1 MSKKHLIT
9 ASAEDS
15 RNLLLLLSQRLGWSA
30 AQAAKAVREG
40 AVWVDG
46 RRVTPADHSVAIG
59 ARLTVFAAV
68 EPTPVAP
75 TQVRVVYEDRE
86 LLVVCK
92 PAGLLCQPGRRGGP
106 SLLTQ
111 LPGPLW
117 LPHRLDGDTSGL
129 TMLAKSAEACA
140 RLGQA
145 LRDGQIERHYL
156 ARVTGVPPERG
167 RIELRIGKRA
177 EPGSHLGS
185 PRMITYP
192 AQSQLGDAA
201 ESHFERRDTLNG
213 PTGSQSL
220 LLVRLAT
227 GRTHQVRVH
236 LAALGHPI
244 VGDKLYGGSPFA
256 RLGLHAATLVLVH
269 PRTGQRLL
277 LESELPENVWP
288 RALPIATEN
297 VAL

>member
-1 MSKKHLIT
+1 
-9 ASAEDS
+9 
-15 RNLLLLLSQRLGWSA
+15 
-30 AQAAKAVREG
+30 
-40 AVWVDG
+40 
-46 RRVTPADHSVAIG
+46 
-59 ARLTVFAAV
+59 
-68 EPTPVAP
+68 
-75 TQVRVVYEDRE
+75 
-86 LLVVCK
+86 
-92 PAGLLCQPGRRGGP
+92 
-106 SLLTQ
+106 
-111 LPGPLW
+111 
-117 LPHRLDGDTSGL
+117 
-129 TMLAKSAEACA
+129 MLAKSAEACA

-227 GRTHQVRVH
+227 GRTHQV
-236 LAALGHPI
+236 LL
-244 VGDKLYGGSPFA
+244 
-256 RLGLHAATLVLVH
+256 H

-277 LESELPENVWP
+277 LESELPENFWP
-288 RALPIATEN
+288 RAMPIATEN
-297 VAL
+297 VVL